1 MNRTPLESIAF
12 AAWVNCP
19 PDRIP
24 AEYKQHTCEATMIA
38 WRRVAQAISAE
49 VQKHW
54 QKNARETWEAMC
66 AMRDSINEHAPMPS
80 VEADLLEGPEASVF
94 CATVAEAV
102 IRALTAPRP
111 YMGQIMAECDCG
123 QEVSCLT
130 AGRCLENG

>member
-1 MNRTPLESIAF
+1 MIRTPLESIAF

-38 WRRVAQAISAE
+38 WRRVVQAVSSE
-49 VQKHW
+49 LQKHW
-54 QKNARETWEAMC
+54 QQNVRDTWEAMC

-94 CATVAEAV
+94 CATVAKAV
-102 IRALTAPRP
+102 ILAIQKER
-111 YMGQIMAECDCG
+111 
-123 QEVSCLT
+123 S
-130 AGRCLENG
+130 NG